1 MNFIGALIYI
11 TLPLILCLIMGIVV
25 LIEQNKK

>member
-1 MNFIGALIYI
+1 MNFISAIIYI
-11 TLPLILCLIMGIVV
+11 TFPLILCLIMGIVV